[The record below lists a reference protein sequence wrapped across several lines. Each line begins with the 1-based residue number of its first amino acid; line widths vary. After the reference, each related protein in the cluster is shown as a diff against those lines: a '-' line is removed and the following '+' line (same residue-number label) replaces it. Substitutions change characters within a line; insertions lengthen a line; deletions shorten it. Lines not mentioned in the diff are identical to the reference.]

1 MKFKYIVVC
10 CWGDLPFGTNSRKV
24 AMSYT
29 TTEDHY
35 VIDTE
40 ENTVIHS
47 EIESEDLL
55 EVPEPPTDLDV
66 EEDAE
71 EE

>member
-1 MKFKYIVVC
+1 MKFKYIIVC
-10 CWGDLPFGTNSRKV
+10 CWGDVPLGTNSTEV

-35 VIDTE
+35 VINTE
-40 ENTVIHS
+40 ENTVIIS

-55 EVPEPPTDLDV
+55 EVPEPTTDLD
-66 EEDAE
+66 E
-71 EE
+71 EEEEE